1 LLQKKKKKKFQKKKT
16 KISNEEKLLPR
27 LRRVWWSREL
37 PKAEDMKRKAEKE
50 RRKND
55 GFALKTAIFL
65 TLFVSFFFFS
75 MECGGQN
82 WKNLG

>member
-1 LLQKKKKKKFQKKKT
+1 
-16 KISNEEKLLPR
+16 
-27 LRRVWWSREL
+27 VWWSREL

-65 TLFVSFFFFS
+65 TLFVSFFFS
-75 MECGGQN
+75 LECGGQN